1 MDLMLIIEMLP
12 KIFEFLPFLNPDL
25 KFMFGNKSFCRLED
39 LDGSGRREGRRR
51 RTNYR
56 CCRKMEG
63 SSRVVDH
70 PLTPIA
76 KVQQRHNH
84 SVDEQQ

>member
-25 KFMFGNKSFCRLED
+25 KFMIGNKSFCRLED
-39 LDGSGRREGRRR
+39 LDQGGPEGRRR
-51 RTNYR
+51 RTTDYR
-56 CCRKMEG
+56 CCCKMEG

-70 PLTPIA
+70 PFDSDCKGATETQPF
-76 KVQQRHNH
+76 
-84 SVDEQQ
+84 S